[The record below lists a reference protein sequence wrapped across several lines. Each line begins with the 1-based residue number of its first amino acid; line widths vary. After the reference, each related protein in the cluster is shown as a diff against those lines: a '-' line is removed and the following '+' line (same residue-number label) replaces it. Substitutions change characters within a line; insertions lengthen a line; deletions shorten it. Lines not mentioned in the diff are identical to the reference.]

1 MIHEGFTVKLAA
13 FTIAGMTYEGFGKA
27 FRFIMAGMTIL
38 FILKGSLVR
47 RGISPAGPPILSSDI
62 HDHGL

>member
-38 FILKGSLVR
+38 KGSLVR
-47 RGISPAGPPILSSDI
+47 RGVSPAGPSILSSDI
-62 HDHGL
+62 HDHGS

>member
-1 MIHEGFTVKLAA
+1 MRGSVKLAA

-27 FRFIMAGMTIL
+27 FCFTTAGMTIL

-47 RGISPAGPPILSSDI
+47 RGVSPAGPSNYT
-62 HDHGL
+62 